1 MKRREVNVDCDPASA
16 QRLAAVVRDFA
27 LAAYPPGGSDCAQ
40 AAREAL
46 LDTADRCANHAGGD
60 LPLPRRQLPQL
71 RSAVAWYFSE
81 REPDS
86 AALGMQLGQL
96 LGQNR

>member
-1 MKRREVNVDCDPASA
+1 MKRREVKVDCDQASA
-16 QRLAAVVRDFA
+16 QRLAMVVRQFA
-27 LAAYPPGGSDCAQ
+27 LAAYPPGGSDCGQ

-46 LDTADRCANHAGGD
+46 LGTADRCATHPGGD
-60 LPLPRRQLPQL
+60 LLLPRRQLPQL

-81 REPDS
+81 QEPDS